1 MPQTLLN
8 LIGQAFSGEAAKRN
22 TAEIAR
28 YHRIQASPGYR
39 AAAQWLLQTLLDA
52 GVDAS
57 SESYPA
63 NLRTRFWSLPSFQEW
78 DCDEATLD
86 WMKADAPERLCDYRA
101 SAVSV
106 IQRSVSASGEFQ
118 VVDVGAGRPQD
129 YEGVDVAGKLVLSR
143 ANVMQTYREGVQ
155 ARGAAGVLFD
165 DIGATAPG
173 RNRIDLPDARQY
185 ASFWWDEE
193 NPDGWGF
200 VLTPRQGDAMR
211 AALAGGEQVTMRV
224 HIEANLYDGA
234 FENVVATIPGWGEGA
249 VLATAHLCH
258 PQGFANDNASGVAT
272 LLETALT
279 LHRLIAAGELPQ
291 PQRTLIFLWMP
302 EMTGTFAWLSS
313 HEEMIPEIVA
323 GINLDMV
330 GENQAK
336 TGSVLMVESPP
347 AAMAS
352 FAPAL
357 LSRLR
362 DDVVDEKMSFG
373 HGRTRLHLVRS
384 QTTPFS
390 GGSDHMVT
398 SDPMVGIPTPMLIQW
413 PDSFYHT
420 TADTMEMVDEDSLW
434 LAGTLAG
441 SYLYWLA
448 AAGRDEALWLGWET
462 LHRYERDLAGE
473 VGDALAAMADLTP
486 EERARAW
493 WELNV
498 LAAFRQEQA
507 EAALASLTRL
517 APIEDALPG
526 LIGDMNDLTDGIL
539 DRARHQVRPRSLPEI
554 PDEEDEWSRRAAR
567 ILPRRKYR
575 GPIMEMS
582 TPRRLFDF
590 DADDL
595 ATWRSLPD
603 QAPHWRRLRA
613 LAEYWTNGRR
623 NLAEIARLVELES
636 GERAGEAIETWFNLL
651 AKAGLITLDEA

>member
-8 LIGQAFSGEAAKRN
+8 LIGQAYSGEAAKRY

-28 YHRIQASPGYR
+28 HHRIQASPGYR
-39 AAAQWLLQTLLDA
+39 AAAQWVLQTLLDA
-52 GVDAS
+52 GVDAA

-63 NLRTRFWSLPSFQEW
+63 DLRTRFWHLPAFQEW
-78 DCDEATLD
+78 DCAQATLD
-86 WMKADAPERLCDYRA
+86 WVKDEGMERLCDYRA

-106 IQRSVSASGEFQ
+106 IQRSVSAAGEFQ

-143 ANVMQTYREGVQ
+143 ANVMQTYREGVR

-173 RNRIDLPDARQY
+173 RNRTDLPDARQY

-200 VLTPRQGDAMR
+200 VLTPRQGDAIR
-211 AALAGGEQVTMRV
+211 AALANGEQVTLRV
-224 HIEANLYDGA
+224 HIEASLYDGA
-234 FENVVATIPGWGEGA
+234 FENVVATIPGTGEGA

-258 PQGFANDNASGVAT
+258 PQGFANDNASGVAA

-279 LHRLIAAGELPQ
+279 LHRLITAGELPQ
-291 PQRTLIFLWMP
+291 PQRTIIFLWMP

-313 HEEMIPEIVA
+313 HEDLIPQIVA

-347 AAMAS
+347 AAMPS

-362 DDVVDEKMSFG
+362 DDVVEAKMSFG
-373 HGRTRLHLVRS
+373 HAGTRLRLFRS
-384 QTTPFS
+384 QTTFFS

-398 SDPMVGIPTPMLIQW
+398 SDPTVGIPTPMLIQW

-420 TADTMEMVDEDSLW
+420 TADTMENVDARSLW

-448 AAGRDEALWLGWET
+448 AAGRDEALWLGWEM
-462 LHRYERDLAGE
+462 LHRYERDLAGA
-473 VGDALAAMADLTP
+473 VGDALVAMADLAP
-486 EERARAW
+486 QEQAKAW
-493 WELNV
+493 RELND
-498 LAAFRQEQA
+498 LAAFRQEQV
-507 EAALASLTRL
+507 EAALGSLARL
-517 APIEDALPG
+517 APVDDALPG
-526 LIGDMNDLTDGIL
+526 LLVDLHDLSDGIL
-539 DRARHQVRPRSLPEI
+539 DRARHQVRPRRLPEV
-554 PDEEDEWSRRAAR
+554 PFEEDAWSRRAAH
-567 ILPRRKYR
+567 IVPRRLYR
-575 GPIMEMS
+575 GPIMEMGS
-582 TPRRLFDF
+582 PRSLFDF

-595 ATWRSLPD
+595 ATWRSLYEQTPN
-603 QAPHWRRLRA
+603 WRRVRA

-623 NLAEIARLVELES
+623 NLAEIARLVALES
-636 GERAGEAIETWFNLL
+636 GQRAGETIETWFNLL
-651 AKAGLITLDEA
+651 AKAGLMALDEA